1 MNDKKDIEKIV
12 IQCVKDINITRI
24 NKKKI
29 NTNLKS
35 DMSVLDSLGIVM
47 LSINIEEKISEKYLK
62 DIKLNSLFSNQ
73 KNINLNDIITYINEK
88 I

>member
-1 MNDKKDIEKIV
+1 MNNKKDIEKIV

-47 LSINIEEKISEKYLK
+47 LTINIEEKISEKYLK

-73 KNINLNDIITYINEK
+73 KNINLNDIIAYINEK

>member
-1 MNDKKDIEKIV
+1 MNNKKDIEKIV
-12 IQCVKDINITRI
+12 IQCVKNINITRI

-73 KNINLNDIITYINEK
+73 KNINLNDIIIYINEK

>member
-1 MNDKKDIEKIV
+1 MNNKKDIEKIV

-62 DIKLNSLFSNQ
+62 DIKLNNLFSNQ
-73 KNINLNDIITYINEK
+73 KNINLNDIIIYINEK

>member
-1 MNDKKDIEKIV
+1 MNNKKDIEKIV

-29 NTNLKS
+29 KTNLKS

-73 KNINLNDIITYINEK
+73 KNINLNDIIIYINEK

>member
-1 MNDKKDIEKIV
+1 MNNKKDIEKIV
-12 IQCVKDINITRI
+12 IQCVKNINITRI

-62 DIKLNSLFSNQ
+62 DIKINSLFSNQ
-73 KNINLNDIITYINEK
+73 KNINLNDIIIYINEK

>member
-1 MNDKKDIEKIV
+1 MNNKKDIEKII

-73 KNINLNDIITYINEK
+73 KNINLNDIIIYINEK

>member
-1 MNDKKDIEKIV
+1 MNNKKDIEKIV
-12 IQCVKDINITRI
+12 IQCVKNINITRI

-47 LSINIEEKISEKYLK
+47 LTINIEEKISEKYLK

-73 KNINLNDIITYINEK
+73 KNINLNDIIAYINEK

>member
-1 MNDKKDIEKIV
+1 MNNKKDIEKIV

-73 KNINLNDIITYINEK
+73 KNINLNDIIIYINEK

>member
-1 MNDKKDIEKIV
+1 MNNKKDIEKII

-47 LSINIEEKISEKYLK
+47 LSINIEEKISEKYSK

>member
-1 MNDKKDIEKIV
+1 MNNKKDIEKII

-47 LSINIEEKISEKYLK
+47 LSINIEEKISEKYSK

-73 KNINLNDIITYINEK
+73 KNINLNEIITYINEK

>member
-1 MNDKKDIEKIV
+1 MNNKKDIEKIV

-29 NTNLKS
+29 NTDLKS

-73 KNINLNDIITYINEK
+73 KNINLNDIIIYINEK